1 MILLINIQFHY
12 LPYFVSILEKIEK
25 IEKMR
30 KRSKSYIKTV
40 FIIMLKMVHGDEMR
54 YMSFPGHCNT
64 TSE

>member
-25 IEKMR
+25 IR

-40 FIIMLKMVHGDEMR
+40 FNIMLKMVHGDEMR
-54 YMSFPGHCNT
+54 YMSFPGQCNT